1 VRRDA
6 AGVLPVR
13 VTRVHAGAALAEGAT
28 LALPERAA
36 VHVVRVLRMRVG
48 DPLVAFDGAGGEHD
62 ATIVAVRGER
72 VDVRIGPR
80 REAAPESP
88 LGIVLV
94 QGVSRGERMDYTI
107 QKATELGVTRI
118 LPVLAERSVVRLDAA
133 QAARKLEHWR
143 GIAIAACEQCG
154 RATVPEVASPRR
166 YDEHLADAAPPA
178 IAARVRLVLSPDGTH
193 SPADLP
199 PALREVELLVGPEG
213 GLSESE
219 ERLAMTRGYVGL
231 RLGPRVLRT
240 ETAAAAAI
248 AVLQALRGDFR

>member
-1 VRRDA
+1 M
-6 AGVLPVR
+6 R
-13 VTRVHAGAALAEGAT
+13 VTRVHASATLTEGTT

-36 VHVVRVLRMRVG
+36 VHVVRVLRMRAG
-48 DPLVAFDGAGGEHD
+48 DALVVFDGAGAEHE
-62 ATIVAVRGER
+62 AEIVAVRGER
-72 VDVRIGPR
+72 VDVRVGLP

-88 LGIVLV
+88 LAITLV

-107 QKATELGVTRI
+107 QKATELGVARI
-118 LPVLAERSVVRLDAA
+118 VPVLAERTVVRLDAA

-143 GIAIAACEQCG
+143 GIAISACEQCG
-154 RATVPEVASPRR
+154 RATVPEVAGARR
-166 YDEHLADAAPPA
+166 YDEQLAEASGPA
-178 IAARVRLVLSPDGTH
+178 DPRRIRLVLSPDGTH

-199 PALREVELLVGPEG
+199 PVLREVELLVGPEG
-213 GLSESE
+213 GLSEAE

>member
-1 VRRDA
+1 
-6 AGVLPVR
+6 
-13 VTRVHAGAALAEGAT
+13 
-28 LALPERAA
+28 
-36 VHVVRVLRMRVG
+36 MRVG
-48 DPLVAFDGAGGEHD
+48 EPLVVFDGAGAEHD
-62 ATIVAVRGER
+62 AEIGAVRGER
-72 VDVRIGPR
+72 VDVRVGPR

-88 LGIVLV
+88 LAITLV

-107 QKATELGVTRI
+107 QKATELGVRRI
-118 LPVLAERSVVRLDAA
+118 VPVLAERTVVRLDAT

-143 GIAIAACEQCG
+143 AIAVSACEQCG
-154 RATVPEVASPRR
+154 RATVPDVTSPRR
-166 YDEHLADAAPPA
+166 YDEHLAEAPAPA
-178 IAARVRLVLSPDGTH
+178 EAHRARLVLSPDGTH
-193 SPADLP
+193 TPGDLP

-213 GLSESE
+213 GLSDGE